1 MEELG
6 QVPLLCSCLWSLW
19 GSSGRMLVPA
29 LKFLKERSRKVKK
42 QTASLST
49 QAPLSFRAA
58 RGLTGR
64 QCWTWR
70 GDIQGLGT

>member
-6 QVPLLCSCLWSLW
+6 QVPLLCSRLWSLW
-19 GSSGRMLVPA
+19 GSLGRMLLPA

-42 QTASLST
+42 QMASLST

-58 RGLTGR
+58 RDLTGR
-64 QCWTWR
+64 QCWTLR
-70 GDIQGLGT
+70 GAIWGLGT